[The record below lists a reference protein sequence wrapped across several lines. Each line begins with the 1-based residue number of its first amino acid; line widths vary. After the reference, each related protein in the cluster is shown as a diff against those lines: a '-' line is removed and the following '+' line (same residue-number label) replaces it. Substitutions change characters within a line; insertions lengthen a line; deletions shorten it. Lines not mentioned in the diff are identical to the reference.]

1 MSYFKDVMSEFMENI
16 LKRQFAPE
24 SIISQIVCR
33 FLVTHA
39 VHDSQ
44 PKRV

>member
-1 MSYFKDVMSEFMENI
+1 MAYFKDSMSEFMENI

-24 SIISQIVCR
+24 SIISEIVCR
-33 FLVTHA
+33 FPVTHA
-39 VHDSQ
+39 VYDSQ